1 MAEEHVEKI
10 LCPPVKVGDIIEGQE
25 VINTGKKNDGV
36 VKYNDYIVFVNDCAQ
51 GDIIDF
57 EMEKVLPKFGIG
69 KRIFKEDKLEDEVD
83 EE

>member
-1 MAEEHVEKI
+1 MTEENNMEIKI
-10 LCPPVKVGDIIEGQE
+10 PPVQVGDIIKSQE

-36 VKYNDYIVFVNDCAQ
+36 VKYNDYIIFVNDCAQ

-69 KRIFKEDKLEDEVD
+69 RRILKEDKLEEVD

>member
-1 MAEEHVEKI
+1 MTEENNVEIKI
-10 LCPPVKVGDIIEGQE
+10 PPVHVGDIIEGQE

-36 VKYNDYIVFVNDCAQ
+36 VKYNDYIIFVNDCAQ

-57 EMEKVLPKFGIG
+57 EMEKVLPKFGIA
-69 KRIFKEDKLEDEVD
+69 KRILKEDEVD